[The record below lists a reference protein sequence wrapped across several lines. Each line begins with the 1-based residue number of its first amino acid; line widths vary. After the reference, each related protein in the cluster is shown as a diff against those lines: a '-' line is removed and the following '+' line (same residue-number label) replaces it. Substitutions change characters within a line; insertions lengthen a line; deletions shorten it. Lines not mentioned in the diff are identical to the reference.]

1 MVQFVPLNILGNIPI
16 EDVSYNFMIRKSQ
29 AGSIRSVLF
38 VAGRMLGGVLGSVL
52 DSVLLGV
59 LDSMLNGV
67 LSSVLL
73 SVFLG
78 QVLGRVLCG
87 FLEFLGSLL
96 LSRGMMMNG
105 LVVSVFISMMMRKG
119 LVLGDMALGVT

>member
-38 VAGRMLGGVLGSVL
+38 VAGRMLGSVLG
-52 DSVLLGV
+52 SVLLGV

-73 SVFLG
+73 SMFLG

-105 LVVSVFISMMMRKG
+105 LVVSVLISMMVRKG

>member
-38 VAGRMLGGVLGSVL
+38 VAGRMLGSVLG
-52 DSVLLGV
+52 SVLLGV

-73 SVFLG
+73 SMFLG

-105 LVVSVFISMMMRKG
+105 
-119 LVLGDMALGVT
+119 